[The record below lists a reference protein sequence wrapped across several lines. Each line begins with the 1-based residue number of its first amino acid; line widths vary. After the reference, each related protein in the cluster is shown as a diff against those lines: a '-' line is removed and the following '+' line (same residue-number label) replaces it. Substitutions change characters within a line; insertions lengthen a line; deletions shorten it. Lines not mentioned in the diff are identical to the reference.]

1 MGNGSSNGQVPGYQQ
16 QQQQQMHQQQQQV
29 YAQKSQNSF
38 RIILKYFCSN
48 NSSNITASS
57 RTTGAWVDI
66 LRDSTRTIPPILAE
80 AASPPQPSTP
90 LSGDSLITN
99 RNSSSAVMICYE
111 NKLTMNL

>member
-1 MGNGSSNGQVPGYQQ
+1 MGNGSSNGQVSGYQQ

-29 YAQKSQNSF
+29 CIDESNIF
-38 RIILKYFCSN
+38 PLILKYFCSN
-48 NSSNITASS
+48 SSSNTTASS

-66 LRDSTRTIPPILAE
+66 PRDSTRTIPPILAE

-99 RNSSSAVMICYE
+99 RNSSAAVMICYE